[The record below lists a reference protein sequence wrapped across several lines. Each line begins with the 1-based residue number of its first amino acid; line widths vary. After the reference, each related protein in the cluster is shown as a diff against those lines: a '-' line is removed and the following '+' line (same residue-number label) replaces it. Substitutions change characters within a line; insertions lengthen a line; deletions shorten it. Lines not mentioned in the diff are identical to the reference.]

1 MMNPHQILLVK
12 TSFHAAL
19 PQSERLSGYFFAELF
34 IREPALWHLFRS
46 KAGMRWPALVDG
58 LTSIVGAIDRLHP
71 IAPVLEWLAIQGA
84 GRGIGERHDAAVGQ
98 ALIAALEAVLGDRFG
113 PEHRRAWTAAC
124 RAVTSVMVEELEDQ
138 PLAA

>member
-12 TSFHAAL
+12 TSFHAVQ
-19 PQSERLSGYFFAELF
+19 PRSERLSGYFFAELF

-58 LTSIVGAIDRLHP
+58 LASIVGAIDRLHP
-71 IAPVLEWLAIQGA
+71 IVPVLEWLAIQGSA
-84 GRGIGERHDAAVGQ
+84 RGIGKRHYEAVGQ
-98 ALIAALEAVLGDRFG
+98 ALIAALEAVLGDGFG

-138 PLAA
+138 LLAA